1 MDFEQNILVHIYY
14 DKIILLNEEE
24 KYFQIKLNLN
34 EFKNYLNETCEI
46 FKYKIEKLM
55 KEDIIQKLKGK
66 IHNVVEISRKY
77 GIPVKNLLYTL
88 FINNRI
94 DNIEIIWSSSTL
106 KEFTYIP
113 IKHYIENQ
121 DDSLIL
127 KVKSI
132 KWKNE

>member
-1 MDFEQNILVHIYY
+1 MDFEQNIIVHIYY
-14 DKIILLNEEE
+14 DKIILLNEDE

-34 EFKNYLNETCEI
+34 EFKNYLDTTCEI

-66 IHNVVEISRKY
+66 INNVVEISRKY
-77 GIPVKNLLYTL
+77 NIPVKNLLYTL

-94 DNIEIIWSSSTL
+94 DNIEIIWSSSAL

-121 DDSLIL
+121 DDSLVL

>member
-1 MDFEQNILVHIYY
+1 MDFEQNIIVHIYY
-14 DKIILLNEEE
+14 DKIILLNEDE

-34 EFKNYLNETCEI
+34 EFQNYLDTTCEI

-77 GIPVKNLLYTL
+77 KIPVKNLLYTL

-94 DNIEIIWSSSTL
+94 DNIEIIWSPSSI

-113 IKHYIENQ
+113 IKHYLENQ

>member
-14 DKIILLNEEE
+14 DKIALLNEDE
-24 KYFQIKLNLN
+24 KHLQIKLNVN
-34 EFKNYLNETCEI
+34 EFQNYLNERCEI
-46 FKYKIEKLM
+46 FKYKIENLI
-55 KEDIIQKLKGK
+55 KEDIVKKLKGK
-66 IHNVVEISRKY
+66 INNVVEISRKY
-77 GIPVKNLLYTL
+77 NIPVKNLLYTL

-94 DNIEIIWSSSTL
+94 DNIEIIWSSSAL

-121 DDSLIL
+121 DDSLVL

-132 KWKNE
+132 KWKND

>member
-1 MDFEQNILVHIYY
+1 MDFEQNIIVHIYY
-14 DKIILLNEEE
+14 DKIALLNEDE

-34 EFKNYLNETCEI
+34 EFQNYLNENCEV
-46 FKYKIEKLM
+46 FKFKIENLM
-55 KEDIIQKLKGK
+55 KEDIIKKLKNK
-66 IHNVVEISRKY
+66 INNVVEISRKY

-94 DNIEIIWSSSTL
+94 DNIEIIWAPSAI

-113 IKHYIENQ
+113 IQHYLENQ
-121 DDSLIL
+121 DDSLVL

-132 KWKNE
+132 KWKN

>member
-14 DKIILLNEEE
+14 DKILLLNEDE
-24 KYFQIKLNLN
+24 KYFKIKLNVT
-34 EFKNYLNETCEI
+34 EFQNYLDERCEV
-46 FKYKIEKLM
+46 FKFKIENLM
-55 KEDIIQKLKGK
+55 KEDIIKKLKGK
-66 IHNVVEISRKY
+66 INNVVEISRKY

-94 DNIEIIWSSSTL
+94 DNIEIIWSSSSI

>member
-14 DKIILLNEEE
+14 DKIILLNENE

-34 EFKNYLNETCEI
+34 EFKNYLDTTCEI

-66 IHNVVEISRKY
+66 INNVVEISRKY
-77 GIPVKNLLYTL
+77 NIPVKNLLYTL

-94 DNIEIIWSSSTL
+94 DNIEIIWSSSAL

-121 DDSLIL
+121 DDSLVL

-132 KWKNE
+132 KWKND

>member
-1 MDFEQNILVHIYY
+1 MDFEQNIIVHIYY
-14 DKIILLNEEE
+14 DKIILLNEDE

-34 EFKNYLNETCEI
+34 EFQNYLNETCEI

-77 GIPVKNLLYTL
+77 NIPVKNLLYTL

-94 DNIEIIWSSSTL
+94 DNIEIIWSPSAI

-113 IKHYIENQ
+113 IKHYVENQ

-132 KWKNE
+132 NWKS

>member
-1 MDFEQNILVHIYY
+1 MDFEQNIIVHIYY
-14 DKIILLNEEE
+14 DKIILLNEDE
-24 KYFQIKLNLN
+24 KYFKIKLNLN
-34 EFKNYLNETCEI
+34 EFKNYLDTNCEI

-55 KEDIIQKLKGK
+55 KEDIIKKLKGK
-66 IHNVVEISRKY
+66 INNVVEISRKY
-77 GIPVKNLLYTL
+77 NIPVKNLLYTL

-94 DNIEIIWSSSTL
+94 DNIEIIWSSSAL

-121 DDSLIL
+121 DDSLVL

-132 KWKNE
+132 KWKND

>member
-1 MDFEQNILVHIYY
+1 MDFEQNIIVHIYY
-14 DKIILLNEEE
+14 DKIILLNEDE

-34 EFKNYLNETCEI
+34 EFKNYLDTTCEI

-66 IHNVVEISRKY
+66 INNVVEISRKY
-77 GIPVKNLLYTL
+77 NIPVKNLLYTL

-94 DNIEIIWSSSTL
+94 DNIEIIWAPGAI

>member
-14 DKIILLNEEE
+14 DKIILLNENE

-34 EFKNYLNETCEI
+34 EFKNYLDTTCEI

-77 GIPVKNLLYTL
+77 NIPVKNLLYTL

-94 DNIEIIWSSSTL
+94 DNIEIIWSSSAL

-121 DDSLIL
+121 DDSLVL

-132 KWKNE
+132 KWKND